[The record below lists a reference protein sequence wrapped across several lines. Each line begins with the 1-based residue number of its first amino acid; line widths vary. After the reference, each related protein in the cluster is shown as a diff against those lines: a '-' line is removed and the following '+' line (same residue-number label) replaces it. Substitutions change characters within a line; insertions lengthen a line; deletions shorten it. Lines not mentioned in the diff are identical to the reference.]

1 VFLYFMFVMGSYEIP
16 LLVGSQS
23 VQMVSIR
30 TIQRLQRYN
39 LGDIP
44 EAYAI
49 SVAYTLMIVILLGG
63 LLGYNRK
70 QMGRA

>member
-1 VFLYFMFVMGSYEIP
+1 
-16 LLVGSQS
+16 
-23 VQMVSIR
+23 VSIR

-49 SVAYTLMIVILLGG
+49 SVAYTLMKVILLGG